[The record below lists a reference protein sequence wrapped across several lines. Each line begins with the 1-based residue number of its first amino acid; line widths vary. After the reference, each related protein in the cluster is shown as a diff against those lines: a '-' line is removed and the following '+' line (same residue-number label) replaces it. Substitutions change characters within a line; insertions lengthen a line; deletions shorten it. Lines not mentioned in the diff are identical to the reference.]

1 MCRDL
6 FESLVE
12 GAGVM
17 FAFEDIHDLFFGG
30 EVEVARDGV
39 FEGCGCEGIVQ
50 VHLLVVGEEADG
62 VEPAAHES
70 ITYTDGIDDVGDVHD
85 GGLQQFAFRPEQSR
99 QGVML

>member
-17 FAFEDIHDLFFGG
+17 FAFEDIYDFIFGG
-30 EVEVARDGV
+30 EVEVAGDGV

-50 VHLLVVGEEADG
+50 LLLLVVGEEADG

-70 ITYTDGIDDVGDVHD
+70 ITYTDGIDDVGDIHD
-85 GGLQQFAFRPEQSR
+85 GRLQQFAFRPKQTC
-99 QGVML
+99 QGVVL